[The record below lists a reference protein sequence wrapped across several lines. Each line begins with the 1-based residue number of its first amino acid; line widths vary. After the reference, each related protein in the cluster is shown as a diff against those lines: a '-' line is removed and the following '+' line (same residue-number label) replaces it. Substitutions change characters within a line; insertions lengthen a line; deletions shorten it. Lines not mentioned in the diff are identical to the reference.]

1 MRPEHWIVAGG
12 MFSTALAVFHLS
24 FWKLFRWKTE
34 LAGLTS
40 LNRAVVQVLNL
51 SLTLV
56 FVIFAYVSF
65 AYPAELLT
73 PGLGRTL
80 LFLIALF
87 WYLRAVQQV
96 LFFGMR
102 KPLSVAFFLLFT
114 LGGSLYAAALL

>member
-12 MFSTALAVFHLS
+12 LFSTALVVFHLS

-34 LAGLTS
+34 LLA
-40 LNRAVVQVLNL
+40 
-51 SLTLV
+51 
-56 FVIFAYVSF
+56 
-65 AYPAELLT
+65 

-80 LFLIALF
+80 LFSIALF
-87 WYLRAVQQV
+87 WYLRAVQQA

-114 LGGSLYAAALL
+114 LGGSLYAAALP